1 MKGAPLLRL
10 NVEGPNGRLV
20 LSGAS
25 DAESRSWY
33 EFKSGMGCGSLRID
47 TRCAVPGH
55 PHPRVF
61 AACRVMPLSEHRP
74 SASALRRTLRLN
86 RLPANCRRAWKR

>member
-1 MKGAPLLRL
+1 MPEAYDMKGAPLLRL

-33 EFKSGMGCGSLRID
+33 EFEAEWVADLCGLTLGVPSPVIRTRGCL
-47 TRCAVPGH
+47 
-55 PHPRVF
+55 PR
-61 AACRVMPLSEHRP
+61 AG
-74 SASALRRTLRLN
+74 
-86 RLPANCRRAWKR
+86 